1 MVKKSKEGKAELIN
15 KSALRNFI
23 LEGIGLKLRI
33 KNLKKIYDDRTVLD
47 IENFVFEKGKIYTV
61 LGRNGAGKT
70 TLFNCIDGDILFE
83 SGIFEYEKDGVVQI
97 LDYENVGIVTASP
110 VLPEYLTGYEFID
123 FFMRL
128 HNGRSSEEDIKRYFE
143 LVHIEEKD
151 QFKLMKEYS
160 YGMKNKIQLLCCF
173 IKNPPIILLD
183 EPLTSFDIIVS
194 HEIKEFLLNIREE
207 HIIIMS
213 THIMQ
218 LAQDISDEIV
228 LLHEGNLQKLDA
240 LKLQNDDFEN
250 YVIEKLQE
258 GDN

>member
-1 MVKKSKEGKAELIN
+1 MLNVD
-15 KSALRNFI
+15 NF
-23 LEGIGLKLRI
+23 
-33 KNLKKIYDDRTVLD
+33 T
-47 IENFVFEKGKIYTV
+47 FEQGKIYTV
-61 LGRNGAGKT
+61 LGRNGAGKS

-83 SGIFEYEKDGVVQI
+83 SGLFEYEKDGEVQV
-97 LDYENVGIVTASP
+97 LDFENVGIVTASP
-110 VLPEYLTGYEFID
+110 VLPEFLTGYEFVD
-123 FFMRL
+123 FFIRL
-128 HNGRSSEEDIKRYFE
+128 HKGESSEEEINRYFE
-143 LVHIEEKD
+143 LVQIDKRD

-194 HEIKEFLLNIREE
+194 HEIKEFLLNIRAE

-228 LLHEGNLQKLDA
+228 LLHDGNLQKLDSTE
-240 LKLQNDDFEN
+240 LQNPDFEE

-258 GDN
+258 GND